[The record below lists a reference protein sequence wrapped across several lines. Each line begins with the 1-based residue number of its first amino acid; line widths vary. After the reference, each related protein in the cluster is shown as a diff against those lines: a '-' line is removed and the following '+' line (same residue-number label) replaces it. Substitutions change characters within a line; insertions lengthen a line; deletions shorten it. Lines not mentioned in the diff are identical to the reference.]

1 MIMSEEEKKTKR
13 ISKESAKK
21 ALGIYKYIAP
31 YKYRFIIGLL
41 FLALSSASS
50 LMIFNYLGD
59 LIGSQMQNMDSAV
72 KKISALLIAAMATQA
87 VSSYFRINLFGY
99 VTENSIANL
108 RSDVYSRLIKLPI
121 PYFTEKR
128 VGELNSRVSADI
140 STVKDTMTSVIA
152 EFIRE
157 VITIVGSAVLLAM
170 ASWQLVAFMAALLPV
185 MAIFGIFFGRRIRK
199 LSKEAQQAV
208 AESNTIV
215 EETLQ
220 GIATVK
226 AYTVE
231 LLEINRYLG
240 KNREAADIG
249 IKNSRQNSY
258 FITFFIIFIFSAII
272 SVAWFGSYLVSTG
285 AIEPQGFFKFILLSV
300 LMAASAGGLANSWGA
315 IQRAVGATENVM
327 AILDET
333 EEDLQTETIPR
344 LKGEV
349 SFQNVEFTYPNREG
363 KKVLNGISFQA
374 DPGDRIAIVGPSGAG
389 KTTLTNLLLRFYT
402 PQSGKILVDHQPID
416 SYPLHAYRGNLAIVP
431 QDIILFGGSIA
442 DNIRQGN
449 PNATDDEVES
459 AAKRANAHEF
469 ISQFPSGYE
478 TLVGERGTK
487 LSGGQRQRV
496 AIARAILRNP
506 AILILDEATSSLD
519 SESERAVQTALDELM
534 KNRTSFVIAH
544 RFATIRNCNKILVMD
559 KGEIREFGTHEELMA
574 NSEGLYSHLAALQF
588 LEK

>member
-1 MIMSEEEKKTKR
+1 MEDEKKVKR
-13 ISKESAKK
+13 VSKESLKK
-21 ALGIYKYIAP
+21 ALGLYRYIAP
-31 YKYRFIIGLL
+31 YKYRFIAGLL

-59 LIGSQMQNMDSAV
+59 LIGSQMQNMDNAV
-72 KKISALLIAAMATQA
+72 KSISGLLLAAMLTQA

-99 VTENSIANL
+99 VTENSIAAL

-121 PYFTEKR
+121 PYFSEKR

-157 VITIVGSAVLLAM
+157 LITIVGSTILLAM
-170 ASWQLVAFMAALLPV
+170 ASWQLVAFMGALLPV
-185 MAIFGIFFGRRIRK
+185 MAVFGIFFGRRIRK

-226 AYTVE
+226 AYTIE
-231 LLEINRYLG
+231 LLEINRYLR

-327 AILDET
+327 AILEEK
-333 EEDLQTETIPR
+333 EEDLQGANIPR
-344 LKGEV
+344 LNGEV
-349 SFQNVEFTYPNREG
+349 RFKEVQFTYPNREG
-363 KKVLNGISFQA
+363 KKVLNGISFEA
-374 DPGDRIAIVGPSGAG
+374 EPGDRIAIVGPSGAG
-389 KTTLTNLLLRFYT
+389 KTTLTNLLLRFYQ
-402 PQSGKILVDHQPID
+402 PQEGEILIDKQPIE
-416 SYPLHAYRGNLAIVP
+416 SYPLNAFRSNLAIVP

-442 DNIRQGN
+442 DNIKQGK
-449 PNATDDEVES
+449 PDADDDEVIA
-459 AAKRANAHEF
+459 AAKRANAHDF
-469 ISQFPSGYE
+469 IMQFPNGYA

-519 SESERAVQTALDELM
+519 SESERAVQHALDELM

-559 KGEIREFGTHEELMA
+559 KGEIREFGSHDELMA
-574 NSEGLYSHLAALQF
+574 NPNGLYRHLAALQF
-588 LEK
+588 LEN

>member
-1 MIMSEEEKKTKR
+1 MEDEKKVKR
-13 ISKESAKK
+13 VSKESLKK
-21 ALGIYKYIAP
+21 ALGLYRYIAP
-31 YKYRFIIGLL
+31 YKYRFIAGLL

-59 LIGSQMQNMDSAV
+59 LIGSQMQNMDNAV
-72 KKISALLIAAMATQA
+72 KSISGLLLAAMLTQA

-99 VTENSIANL
+99 VTENSIAAL

-121 PYFTEKR
+121 PYFSEKR

-157 VITIVGSAVLLAM
+157 LITIVGSTILLAM
-170 ASWQLVAFMAALLPV
+170 ASWQLVAFMGALLPV
-185 MAIFGIFFGRRIRK
+185 MAVFGIFFGRRIRK

-226 AYTVE
+226 AYTIE
-231 LLEINRYLG
+231 LLEINRYLR

-327 AILDET
+327 AILEEK
-333 EEDLQTETIPR
+333 EEDLQGANIPR
-344 LKGEV
+344 LNGEV
-349 SFQNVEFTYPNREG
+349 RFKEVQFTYPNREG
-363 KKVLNGISFQA
+363 KKVLNGISFEA
-374 DPGDRIAIVGPSGAG
+374 EPGDRIAIVGPSGAG
-389 KTTLTNLLLRFYT
+389 KTTLTNLLLRFYQ
-402 PQSGKILVDHQPID
+402 PQEGEILIDKQPIE
-416 SYPLHAYRGNLAIVP
+416 SYPLNAFRSNLAIVP

-442 DNIRQGN
+442 DNIKQGK
-449 PNATDDEVES
+449 PDAGDDEVIA
-459 AAKRANAHEF
+459 AAKRANAHDF
-469 ISQFPSGYE
+469 IMQFPNGYA

-519 SESERAVQTALDELM
+519 SESERAVQHALDELM

-559 KGEIREFGTHEELMA
+559 KGEIREFGSHDELMA
-574 NSEGLYSHLAALQF
+574 NPNGLYRHLAALQF
-588 LEK
+588 LEN

>member
-1 MIMSEEEKKTKR
+1 MEDEKKVKR
-13 ISKESAKK
+13 VSKESLKK
-21 ALGIYKYIAP
+21 ALGLYRYIAP
-31 YKYRFIIGLL
+31 YKYRFIAGLL

-59 LIGSQMQNMDSAV
+59 LIGSQMQNMDNAV
-72 KKISALLIAAMATQA
+72 KSISGLLLAAMLTQA

-99 VTENSIANL
+99 VTENSIAAL

-121 PYFTEKR
+121 PYFSEKR

-157 VITIVGSAVLLAM
+157 LITIVGSTILLAM
-170 ASWQLVAFMAALLPV
+170 ASWQLVAFMGALLPV
-185 MAIFGIFFGRRIRK
+185 MAVFGIFFGRRIRK
-199 LSKEAQQAV
+199 LSKDAQQAV

-226 AYTVE
+226 AYTIE
-231 LLEINRYLG
+231 LLEINRYLR
-240 KNREAADIG
+240 KNREAAEIG

-327 AILDET
+327 AILEEK
-333 EEDLQTETIPR
+333 EEDLQGANIPR
-344 LKGEV
+344 LNGEV
-349 SFQNVEFTYPNREG
+349 RFKEVQFTYPNREG
-363 KKVLNGISFQA
+363 KKVLNGISFEA
-374 DPGDRIAIVGPSGAG
+374 EPGDRIAIVGPSGAG
-389 KTTLTNLLLRFYT
+389 KTTLTNLLLRFYQ
-402 PQSGKILVDHQPID
+402 PQEGKILIDKQPIE
-416 SYPLHAYRGNLAIVP
+416 SYPLNAFRSNLAIVP

-442 DNIRQGN
+442 DNIKQGK
-449 PNATDDEVES
+449 PDAGDDEVIA
-459 AAKRANAHEF
+459 AAKRANAHDF
-469 ISQFPSGYE
+469 IMQFPNGYA

-519 SESERAVQTALDELM
+519 SESERAVQHALDELM

-559 KGEIREFGTHEELMA
+559 KGEIREFGSHDELMA
-574 NSEGLYSHLAALQF
+574 NPNGLYRHLAALQF
-588 LEK
+588 LEN